1 MQRQGTVKKR
11 LSNAGEKGLAINDR
25 TVKNQNDSELQQ
37 PRLGILQK
45 KCYNLASD
53 INYLQLQ
60 TALKKLSRARRRTCI
75 HQEKPRPRPSGEITK
90 MLPYPST
97 DEPMRKSRHIRFRQK
112 MTK

>member
-11 LSNAGEKGLAINDR
+11 LSNDGEKGLAINDR

-60 TALKKLSRARRRTCI
+60 TALKTQQSTKAHLHTSRKTETPTEWRNHKDAA
-75 HQEKPRPRPSGEITK
+75 
-90 MLPYPST
+90 LPF
-97 DEPMRKSRHIRFRQK
+97 H
-112 MTK
+112 